1 VTPANGG
8 GTNSTLTIN
17 TGTMASGI
25 HQFVVR
31 ATGTNGDGR
40 PVTKLMILQVNVA
53 TTSSGGNQE
62 YVDIVGF
69 AVMRVA
75 GISSNSV
82 TAYAITPMIT
92 DPSDSRLRRGQVAR
106 LSPWTDTN

>member
-1 VTPANGG
+1 T
-8 GTNSTLTIN
+8 STLTIN
-17 TGTMASGI
+17 TGSIPTGI
-25 HQFVVR
+25 HQFVIR

-40 PVTKLMILQVNVA
+40 PVTKLTVVQVNVA
-53 TTSSGGNQE
+53 TSSAGGNQE

-82 TAYAITPMIT
+82 TAYAITPVIT

-106 LSPWTDTN
+106 LSPWTTSN